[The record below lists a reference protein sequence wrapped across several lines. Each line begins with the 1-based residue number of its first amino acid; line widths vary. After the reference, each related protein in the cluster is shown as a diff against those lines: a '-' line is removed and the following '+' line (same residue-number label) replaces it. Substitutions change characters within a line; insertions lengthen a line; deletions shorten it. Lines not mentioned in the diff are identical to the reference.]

1 MKVDDNVFPK
11 VIVSEVTAPA
21 TPAAATVVV
30 YAKVDGLL
38 YSKDDAG
45 VETLVS
51 GGSGGGGSSLTVQ
64 DEGSSLAT
72 AAATMNFT
80 GAGVT
85 ASGTGA
91 TKTVN
96 IPGGGGGVS
105 VPRVVQIKTAGT
117 AATSIT
123 LDSAPASG
131 HSVILATNA
140 TNTGLVTSV
149 SSTNT
154 TWTRVASRSSASVF
168 YEIWIGVV
176 AGGAGGTAITITH
189 SNSFL
194 SCTAVEVADTLTA
207 TAGLTANG
215 TTSASI
221 AATTSGHLIVA
232 MTSNANTTI
241 VAAVDMTI
249 LRLGLASAIVPL
261 VVGYSV
267 GDAISVVGTA
277 TSGTVVAE
285 VT

>member
-1 MKVDDNVFPK
+1 VTTGSDNPFPK
-11 VIVSEVTAPA
+11 IIVVEGTAPA
-21 TPAAATVVV
+21 SPAAGRQALFVDSADHHWKRKNSGGTVTDLETGGGAALTVEEVDGTPTDSAVTRIVFPNGTLSIASHVATYTPA
-30 YAKVDGLL
+30 
-38 YSKDDAG
+38 
-45 VETLVS
+45 
-51 GGSGGGGSSLTVQ
+51 
-64 DEGSSLAT
+64 
-72 AAATMNFT
+72 
-80 GAGVT
+80 
-85 ASGTGA
+85 
-91 TKTVN
+91 
-96 IPGGGGGVS
+96 GGGGGAS

-168 YEIWIGVV
+168 YEIWVGVV

-194 SCTAVEVADTLTA
+194 SCTALEVVDTLTG

>member
-1 MKVDDNVFPK
+1 VTTGSDNPYPK
-11 VIVSEVTAPA
+11 VIVVEGTAPA
-21 TPAAATVVV
+21 SPAAGRQALYIDTADHHWKRKNSGGTVTDLETGGGAALTVEEVDGTPTDSAVTRIVFPNGTLSIASHVATYTPA
-30 YAKVDGLL
+30 
-38 YSKDDAG
+38 
-45 VETLVS
+45 
-51 GGSGGGGSSLTVQ
+51 
-64 DEGSSLAT
+64 
-72 AAATMNFT
+72 
-80 GAGVT
+80 
-85 ASGTGA
+85 
-91 TKTVN
+91 
-96 IPGGGGGVS
+96 GGGGGVS

-168 YEIWIGVV
+168 YEIWVGVV

-194 SCTAVEVADTLTA
+194 SCTAVEVVDTLTG

-241 VAAVDMTI
+241 VASVDMTI
-249 LRLGLASAIVPL
+249 LRLGLSSAIVPL

>member
-1 MKVDDNVFPK
+1 MKVDDNLFPK
-11 VIVSEVTAPA
+11 VIVTEGSAPA
-21 TPAAATVVV
+21 SPAAGGQALFIDTADHHLKRKNSGGTVTDVEAGGGAALTVEEVDGTPTDSAVTRIVFPNGTLSIASHVATYTPA
-30 YAKVDGLL
+30 
-38 YSKDDAG
+38 
-45 VETLVS
+45 
-51 GGSGGGGSSLTVQ
+51 
-64 DEGSSLAT
+64 
-72 AAATMNFT
+72 
-80 GAGVT
+80 
-85 ASGTGA
+85 
-91 TKTVN
+91 
-96 IPGGGGGVS
+96 GGGGGVS

-140 TNTGLVTSV
+140 TNTGLVSSV

-168 YEIWIGVV
+168 YEIWVGVV

-194 SCTAVEVADTLTA
+194 SCTAVEVVDTLTA

-215 TTSASI
+215 ATSATI

-232 MTSNANTTI
+232 MTSNANTTV
-241 VAAVDMTI
+241 VASVDMTI